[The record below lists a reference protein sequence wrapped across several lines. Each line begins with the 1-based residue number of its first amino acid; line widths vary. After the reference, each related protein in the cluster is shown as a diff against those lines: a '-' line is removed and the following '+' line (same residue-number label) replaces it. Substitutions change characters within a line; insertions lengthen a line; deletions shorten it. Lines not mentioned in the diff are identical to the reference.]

1 MSEQSTEQT
10 QVEAEPVT
18 EEPKGP
24 QTLEEAL
31 EQITELES
39 NVTKYKSLARQ
50 EEAKKKENWEK
61 LQELQRANMSETDKA
76 LLEAEERGRTAAMAE
91 YENQLKHTKLQAA
104 AAKAGVPDEVLG
116 LLDPSKVFTD
126 EGEPNL
132 DLLSSLSGTKRKF
145 EKTAADL
152 NIGAQS
158 NANAGQLS
166 RADLQRLT
174 NERKFGEIAKLRAEG
189 RFDALMRGQLN

>member
-10 QVEAEPVT
+10 QVETEPVT

-31 EQITELES
+31 AQIAELES
-39 NVTKYKSLARQ
+39 KAEKYKSLARK
-50 EEAKKKENWEK
+50 EEEKKKENWDK
-61 LQELQRANMSETDKA
+61 LQELEKANLSETELA
-76 LLEAEERGRTAAMAE
+76 IREAEERGRTAAMAE
-91 YENQLKHTKLQAA
+91 YENQLKHTKLAAA

-116 LLDPSKVFTD
+116 LLDPSKVFTP

-132 DLLSSLSGTKRKF
+132 DLLTSLSGKQRKF
-145 EKTAADL
+145 EKSAADL

-158 NANAGQLS
+158 NANAGQLT
-166 RADLQRLT
+166 RKDLTGMTAAQIMKAR
-174 NERKFGEIAKLRAEG
+174 EEG
-189 RFDALMRGQLN
+189 RLDALMKGQLN